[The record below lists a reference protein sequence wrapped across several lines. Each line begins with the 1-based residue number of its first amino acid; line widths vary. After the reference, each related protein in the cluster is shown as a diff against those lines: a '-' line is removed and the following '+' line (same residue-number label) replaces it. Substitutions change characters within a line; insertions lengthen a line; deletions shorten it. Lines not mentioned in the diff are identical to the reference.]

1 MPRTAISATALSFV
15 DATTPVATTVDST
28 LVTNGVDL
36 NPGGPLDDIIIRVAN
51 TAGSNLDITIQ
62 SGANPPAHAA
72 GQGDLVEEVAATTG
86 VELLGPFEGAR
97 FAQANGH
104 LYVDFETG
112 FTGTIEFYRVPRA

>member
-1 MPRTAISATALSFV
+1 MARTAITATALSFV
-15 DATTPVATTVDST
+15 DATTPVATTINAT

-36 NPGGPLDDIIIRVAN
+36 NPAGPLDDIIIRVAN

-72 GQGDLVEEVAATTG
+72 GQGDLVEEVAASTG

-97 FAQANGH
+97 FAQADGH
-104 LYVDFETG
+104 LYVDFESG